1 VDLGISS
8 PSSPRAASWR
18 LTSTALFDVK
28 VTAIAID
35 PRSPDTIYVGGYTGG
50 GFHQRVALFRSDD
63 AGLTWRQIQNGL
75 SGMSGSFRVNPT
87 NPDVLYAGT
96 FGGGVFKSVDRGES
110 WARLTVG
117 QLPWVGSLVMDERN
131 PDALYVSIG
140 GDGNYKTTD
149 AGNTWTLFDGPPG
162 IPGVITV
169 WQFLSDPS
177 TDGRLYAVDS
187 HRLFR
192 SDDAGASWH
201 LVRDGIQ
208 SLLWIDPSDSAVLY
222 AIGELGGLL
231 KSTDRGSTWT
241 VIGSGLPMDVSLG
254 TLVSDPAN
262 PSILHV
268 GTMGHGVF
276 RSTDAGLTW
285 SAFNEGMTNRSV
297 GPLLIPASRNP
308 LLYAGTDSGLYDYR
322 ARAEF
327 QVTLPAVAS
336 LHGVPPAFFH
346 SDVWIFNGSAESEA
360 TVTATYR
367 CLIGTPCSGSPRTFT
382 IPSRQVKTFRDI
394 VVTLFDAPETAG
406 AVEFESDRLIVVTSR
421 LYTPDSSHPTTGMF
435 VPGLKSEQAGSYQV
449 LTSLSHSEDATTGF
463 RTNVGFYNGT
473 DSGTFVSLA
482 FFEASGV
489 NLGEIIVFGYPRRP
503 LQLNDAEIFQRLG
516 ISRDVPNFFCV
527 VTAYPNETPIRSYAA
542 VIDNRSLD
550 PIFVPGQD
558 AAAMPEAKVTVPAV
572 AAIRGAGG
580 TFFHS
585 DVRIWNA
592 SSAFAEVI
600 ARFACFEKG
609 DCGERVF
616 IVGPRQVLAFDD
628 VVTSLFHSG
637 PEAGAM
643 EFVSVRPLVVTSR
656 LYTPAATEPTVG
668 MFVPGLPPSR
678 ASPAVVL
685 NGLSRAA
692 DPSSGSRVN
701 VGVFN
706 QADVAQVVTYRL
718 FDGGGSPIAQTA
730 RFFGPREAFQVNDI
744 FAFLNVSGAV
754 DSAYCLIEGSE
765 LLPLFT
771 YAAIIDN
778 RSQDPIFVPGEDD
791 PEKPPI
797 EPFSP

>member
-1 VDLGISS
+1 
-8 PSSPRAASWR
+8 
-18 LTSTALFDVK
+18 
-28 VTAIAID
+28 
-35 PRSPDTIYVGGYTGG
+35 
-50 GFHQRVALFRSDD
+50 
-63 AGLTWRQIQNGL
+63 
-75 SGMSGSFRVNPT
+75 
-87 NPDVLYAGT
+87 
-96 FGGGVFKSVDRGES
+96 
-110 WARLTVG
+110 
-117 QLPWVGSLVMDERN
+117 MDERH
-131 PDALYVSIG
+131 PDTLYVSIG
-140 GDGNYKTTD
+140 DDGNYKTTD
-149 AGNTWTLFDGPPG
+149 GGNTWTPLSGPPG

-169 WQFLSDPS
+169 WRFVLDPS
-177 TDGRLYAVDS
+177 VEGRLYALDF

-192 SDDAGASWH
+192 SDDAGTTWQ

-208 SLLWIDPSDSAVLY
+208 SLLWIDPTDPAVLY
-222 AIGELGGLL
+222 AIGEVGGLL
-231 KSTDRGSTWT
+231 KSTDRGITWT
-241 VIGSGLPMDVSLG
+241 QIGAGLPTDVSLG
-254 TLVSDPAN
+254 ALVADPAN
-262 PSILHV
+262 PSVLYV

-285 SAFNEGMTNRSV
+285 TAFNEGIVNRSV
-297 GPLLIPASRNP
+297 GPLLIPASGDP
-308 LLYAGTDSGLYDYR
+308 ALFAGTDAGLFDFR

-327 QVTLPAVAS
+327 RVTIPAVAS

-346 SDVWIFNGSAESEA
+346 SDVWIFNGSTESEA

-367 CLIGTPCSGSPRTFT
+367 CLSGSPCSGSPQTFT
-382 IPSRQVKTFRDI
+382 IPARQVKTFRD
-394 VVTLFDAPETAG
+394 VAVSLFNAPESAG
-406 AVEFESDRLIVVTSR
+406 AVELESDHLIVATSR
-421 LYTPDSSHPTTGMF
+421 LYTPDPSQPATGMF
-435 VPGLKSEQAGSYQV
+435 VRGSPDVEAHVKQV
-449 LTSLSHSEDATTGF
+449 LLSLSHSADLTRGF

-473 DSGTFVSLA
+473 DTASFVQLD
-482 FFEASGV
+482 FFEASGAG
-489 NLGEIIVFGYPRRP
+489 LGQIILFVEPRQP
-503 LQLNDAEIFQRLG
+503 IQLNDNEIFERLG
-516 ISRDVPNFFCV
+516 IGRDVPSFYCTV
-527 VTAYPNETPIRSYAA
+527 LAYPGEDTRLFAYAA
-542 VIDNRSLD
+542 VIDNRSGD
-550 PIFVPGQD
+550 PFLVSGEDAEGSAESKITIP
-558 AAAMPEAKVTVPAV
+558 AAASLHG
-572 AAIRGAGG
+572 AAG

-600 ARFACFEKG
+600 ARFACFEKR

-616 IVGPRQVLAFDD
+616 IVGPRQVVAFDD

-797 EPFSP
+797 VPLAP